1 MTTVQSTRNGI
12 ASRTAAPGKFRE
24 LSTSPKV
31 LARFEDRT
39 EPAQTVMTA
48 GELQEFMILDEFLTR
63 HVRPDGLRDVQCML
77 LWSEWV
83 RTCQRTTRRFPR
95 HVLEREFREA
105 VMNRLGVDILQDEVR
120 GAVYPGL
127 RFVP

>member
-12 ASRTAAPGKFRE
+12 ASRTAASGRFRQ
-24 LSTSPKV
+24 LSASPRV

-39 EPAQTVMTA
+39 EPAQNAMNP
-48 GELQEFMILDEFLTR
+48 GELQELVLLDEFLAC
-63 HVRPDGLRDVQCML
+63 HVRSDGLRDVQCML

-95 HVLEREFREA
+95 VVLEREFRE
-105 VMNRLGVDILQDEVR
+105 VVTNRMGVEILQDEIR
-120 GAVYPGL
+120 GAIYPGL